1 MKKKLLLAFM
11 IMSSSMNAASLKS
24 TFIRADR
31 CNSQTVSIVKAVFVI
46 IGFAYLE
53 AKIQRMA
60 DHLLD
65 NLIDQPDKN

>member
-1 MKKKLLLAFM
+1 MKKKLLLAVM

-31 CNSQTVSIVKAVFVI
+31 CNSQTVSIVKAVCVI
-46 IGFAYLE
+46 IGFAYVE

-65 NLIDQPDKN
+65 NLID